1 MPGKPINPM
10 KISKNTLLVKAGVAS
25 LLSLMFPRLSPAV
38 ENFESLQVVETVLPA
53 YPMQMTYE
61 AVYEG
66 AAQVIVHV
74 NEMGEL
80 EDVYLAAYTH
90 PEFGRLAEE
99 YIKKWT
105 FKPAKMNG
113 EPLSVI
119 KPFDFK
125 FEDRRGV
132 FALGIMEA
140 AASKL
145 NFMQHADSKRIYSP
159 SELDKIPTPIQ
170 MTKPL
175 FPEEFKGKD
184 VQGSATVLFYIDEEG
199 IPRMPHVTEYSH
211 ESFGITS
218 LMAVKDWKFEPP
230 MVRRKP
236 VAILARQVFNFSEKG
251 E

>member
-1 MPGKPINPM
+1 M
-10 KISKNTLLVKAGVAS
+10 KHFKVLSPLKYTLTS
-25 LLSLMFPRLSPAV
+25 LLLILSARFSSGV
-38 ENFESLQVVETVLPA
+38 ENFESLQVVESVLPA

-61 AVYEG
+61 AIYDG

-99 YIKKWT
+99 YIKKWK
-105 FKPAKMNG
+105 FKPAKLNG

-119 KPFDFK
+119 KPFDFR

-159 SELDKIPTPIQ
+159 SELDKIPTPIT

-175 FPEEFKGKD
+175 FPEEFKGKE
-184 VQGSATVLFYIDEEG
+184 VKGTATVLFYIDEEG
-199 IPRMPHVTEYSH
+199 NPRMPHVTAYSH
-211 ESFGITS
+211 ESFGITA
-218 LMAVKDWKFEPP
+218 LLAVKDWKFEPP
-230 MVRRKP
+230 LVRGKP
-236 VAILARQVFNFSEKG
+236 VAILARQVFTFSEKG